1 MPLSLAD
8 HVDES
13 IGIDPFDRFGDAGVK
28 LARARG
34 LRNVRFARADGMALP
49 FAAGMFNLVLSH
61 AVIEHVADALVYLQE
76 CRRVMAADGRL
87 YLSTAPYLS
96 FAGAH
101 LPRLLV
107 PIPLHWIFGRTI
119 AFGTFRWLAR
129 HAPWTLK
136 EPAHEN
142 SFIRDARRG
151 IVKHDDLLEKVRVQ
165 RLRALIDQAGLRV
178 VHEHLSVSG
187 TVRRLPRALGRRLRD
202 SPATQDYLL
211 SNIEYTCW
219 RGPLNADRSEGQ
231 RRHDGLHARASVFD
245 GHAGSRIARATLHVA
260 KRDAPR
266 ERGRPGG
273 ARHTTNDVSGG
284 ND

>member
-1 MPLSLAD
+1 MRQVDDVQIKRHAALRFRSEYDYALFEYYRSAKVIAFLETGGVTLHGRALDCGCGGGGMPLSIAE

-13 IGIDPFDRFGDAGVK
+13 IGIDPFDRFGDAGVT
-28 LARARG
+28 LARERG

-49 FAAGMFNLVLSH
+49 FGSGTFDLVLSH
-61 AVIEHVADALVYLQE
+61 AVIEHVADALLYLQE

-107 PIPLHWIFGRTI
+107 PVPLHWIFGRTI

-151 IVKHDDLLEKVRVQ
+151 IVKHDDLLEKVRVK

-211 SNIEYTCW
+211 SNIEYV
-219 RGPLNADRSEGQ
+219 L
-231 RRHDGLHARASVFD
+231 AR
-245 GHAGSRIARATLHVA
+245 
-260 KRDAPR
+260 K
-266 ERGRPGG
+266 
-273 ARHTTNDVSGG
+273 
-284 ND
+284 